1 MSATISK
8 SHITASITALV
19 AALSLGAITA
29 PAAGAAP
36 AWLAP
41 QAVFSTPVTS
51 IPEDDFFNHRA
62 VDVVSD
68 GEGDVLAVW
77 IEEHPKNPGPGT
89 ECQAMYA
96 FRNPGQSFG
105 APQPL
110 APPMAFCAS
119 QIKAAMNANDTAIVA
134 WEQGD
139 DVDAAIRPPFGPFG
153 APSTLSASS
162 STDDPWASINDNG
175 AAAVSWDDENTGT
188 CPGLT
193 AGIDWVFHASVRQ
206 PGAGFG
212 PFETVCD
219 TSHLTGP
226 TIYTPRVVVDQ
237 QGDVVATWVDS
248 FFDGTNSRVDVEAAY
263 RPAGGSFAGQTP
275 QVLGDMLNPPGAFGS
290 FAADVAVD
298 AQGRATAVWPFY
310 NAGKTVIETAARPP
324 GPTSTFGAPG
334 PVSDPLAIGNAN
346 SPRVAV
352 DPSTNT
358 AVAVWVQCPVSCQ
371 VEGAARPSGGG
382 FQTPQALSAGGA
394 TSTFGPLVAFEP
406 DGGAMAIWS
415 GPSPDV
421 AGTQVQVTRR
431 PPGLNQT
438 FGAVTTISKDDPSES
453 PAIAFDGEGNAIAV
467 WEHHS
472 ANPTSTVLEYAGFDA
487 APPEITALSAPNGAA
502 GRAVSFSA
510 KVFDRWSTATTT
522 WSFGDGG
529 TGTGTALTH
538 TYKKH
543 GTYRVTVNAVD
554 AVGNESSADG
564 TVRIGCPRPPKGVRL
579 DANCRRIKP
588 TPVVK
593 LKINFRA
600 TDEGDGS
607 AKFTSI
613 VVNKL
618 TRGAKVR
625 VACLGKHKGCPFKSK
640 SVKQTVAQ
648 ANLAK
653 LLHGHALDAGAI
665 IQIRA
670 TKKGFTGAVANLK
683 VNNGTG
689 RLTFLCIPKGKSKP
703 QRSCKR

>member
-1 MSATISK
+1 LSARICK
-8 SHITASITALV
+8 SHITASI
-19 AALSLGAITA
+19 AALSLGAIAA
-29 PAAGAAP
+29 PAAEATP
-36 AWLAP
+36 TWLAP
-41 QAVFSTPVTS
+41 QKVFSTPVTS
-51 IPEDDFFNHRA
+51 VPQDEFFNHRA

-89 ECQAMYA
+89 ECRAMYA

-110 APPMAFCAS
+110 APPMPFCAS

-153 APSTLSASS
+153 TPTTLSASS
-162 STDDPWASINDNG
+162 ATDDPWPSINDNG
-175 AAAVSWDDENTGT
+175 VAAVSWDDENTGA
-188 CPGLT
+188 CSGLT
-193 AGIDWVFHASVRQ
+193 PNIKWVFHASVRQ

-219 TSHLTGP
+219 TSHPSGP

-248 FFDGTNSRVDVEAAY
+248 FSDGTNSHVDVEAGY
-263 RPAGGSFAGQTP
+263 RPAGGSFTGQTP
-275 QVLGDMLNPPGAFGS
+275 QVLGDILNPPAIAGS

-298 AQGRATAVWPFY
+298 AQGGATAVWPFY
-310 NAGKTVIETAARPP
+310 SAGKTVIETAARPP
-324 GPTSTFGAPG
+324 GSTSTFGAPG
-334 PVSDPLAIGNAN
+334 PVSDPLAMGDAN

-394 TSTFGPLVAFEP
+394 TTTFGPLVAFEP

-415 GPSPDV
+415 GPSPDI

-453 PAIAFDGEGNAIAV
+453 PALALDGEGNAIAV

-472 ANPTSTVLEYAGFDA
+472 ADPTSTVLEYAGFDA
-487 APPEITALSAPNGAA
+487 APPEISALSTPNGTA

-510 KVFDRWSTATTT
+510 KVFDRWSAATTT
-522 WSFGDGG
+522 WNFGDGG

-538 TYKKH
+538 TYKKR
-543 GTYRVTVNAVD
+543 GTYRLTVNAVD
-554 AVGNESSADG
+554 AVGNQSSAAG
-564 TVRIGCPRPPKGVRL
+564 TVTIGCTPPPKGVRL
-579 DANCRRIKP
+579 DANCHPIKRKP

-593 LKINFRA
+593 LTVKFRA
-600 TDEGDGS
+600 TNEGHGS

-613 VVNKL
+613 VVTQL
-618 TRGAKVR
+618 TRRAKVK
-625 VACLGKHKGCPFKSK
+625 VACLGKHKGCPFESK
-640 SVKQTVAQ
+640 SVKQTGART
-648 ANLAK
+648 NLAK
-653 LLHGHALDAGAI
+653 LLNGHTLAAGAI

-670 TKKGFTGAVANLK
+670 TKKGSIGAVANLK
-683 VNNGTG
+683 VKNGTG
-689 RLTFLCIPKGKSKP
+689 RLTVLCIPKGKSKP
-703 QRSCKR
+703 QRNCKR